1 MRDITH
7 KSVSLRTA
15 RAVGFVSCPDDIIDR
30 IRQNQLPKGNLLD
43 IAKAS
48 GLLASKQTHH
58 LIPHCHPVAI
68 DSLNIDFQLK
78 NSNSTLEEFPD
89 DLNAAGGVAIII
101 EGKSIGRTG
110 IEMEVLTAVSVT
122 ALTIYDLLKPLGQA
136 ELSIGPIRLLHKSG
150 GKSDR
155 ALYTKSVKNAAVLVC
170 SDSTATGKRE
180 DKSGRLIQEM
190 LQDNNCHVADYQ
202 IVPDD
207 PDRIRDQILQW
218 TKQKISFIFTTG
230 GTGLGPRD
238 NTVDTVRKIIEKDAP
253 GIVEAMRN
261 HGGMRTPVAMMSRSV
276 AGSIGES
283 LIITLP
289 GSTNGV
295 RESLDAIL
303 PVVFHAKSMLRGNG
317 H

>member
-1 MRDITH
+1 MRDITY
-7 KSVSLRTA
+7 KSSSLRTA
-15 RAVGFVSCPDDIIDR
+15 IAVGFVSCHDDIIDR

-58 LIPHCHPVAI
+58 LIPHCHPVSI
-68 DSLNIDFQLK
+68 DCLNIDFQLK
-78 NSNSTLEEFPD
+78 KSNSILKDFPD
-89 DLNAAGGVAIII
+89 DLNAIGGIAILI

-136 ELSIGPIRLLHKSG
+136 ELSIGPIRLMHKSG

-155 ALYTKSVKNAAVLVC
+155 ALYTRSLKKAAVLVC
-170 SDSTATGKRE
+170 SDSTAAGKRD

-190 LQDNNCHVADYQ
+190 LQKNNCSVVDYR

-207 PDRIRDQILQW
+207 PEQIQAQILQW
-218 TKQKISFIFTTG
+218 VEQKISFIFTTG

-238 NTVDTVRKIIEKDAP
+238 NTVDAIRKIIEKDAP
-253 GIVEAMRN
+253 GIAEAMRN

-276 AGSIGES
+276 AGSIGET
-283 LIITLP
+283 LIVALP

-303 PVVFHAKSMLRGNG
+303 PVVFHAKSMLRGNS